1 MVGIRIPAVDRGAPA
16 APNLAANCDN
26 AAMGKKKP
34 DKDKANGGGTVALNK
49 RARHEYHLEER
60 FEAGLALQGWE
71 LKSIRAGRA
80 NITESYA
87 VVRGGE
93 LFLFGAQITPLIS
106 ASSHVVAD
114 DRRTRKLLLHRREI
128 DQLVGSVER
137 DGSTLVPTALYWK
150 GNKVKAE
157 LALAKGKQ
165 AHDKREATKER
176 DWAREK
182 QRALRQHNKDARSA
196 ENTSELQSLMRISYA
211 VFCFKKK

>member
-1 MVGIRIPAVDRGAPA
+1 MSLTRANMRAAECSTRALRWTVGIQIPAVDRGVPA

-128 DQLVGSVER
+128 DQLVGRVER
-137 DGSTLVPTALYWK
+137 DGHTQIGRAPS
-150 GNKVKAE
+150 
-157 LALAKGKQ
+157 
-165 AHDKREATKER
+165 RESKC
-176 DWAREK
+176 
-182 QRALRQHNKDARSA
+182 QDA
-196 ENTSELQSLMRISYA
+196 
-211 VFCFKKK
+211 

>member
-1 MVGIRIPAVDRGAPA
+1 MVGIRIWFGFWRRGRGGPA
-16 APNLAANCDN
+16 AQNLAANCDN
-26 AAMGKKKP
+26 AAMGKKKG

-49 RARHEYHLEER
+49 RARHDYHLEQR

-106 ASSHVVAD
+106 ASTHVIAD
-114 DRRTRKLLLHRREI
+114 ERRTRKLLLHRREI
-128 DQLVGSVER
+128 DELVGRVQR
-137 DGSTLVPTALYWK
+137 DGYTLVPTALYWK

-165 AHDKREATKER
+165 SHDKREATKQR

-182 QRALRQHNKDARSA
+182 QRALRQHNKDA
-196 ENTSELQSLMRISYA
+196 
-211 VFCFKKK
+211 